1 MFLKLKLDKCFSVL
15 AVSVFTLLFHAANA
29 QVQNVYWIQFNSKS
43 SNLFL
48 PKESFLSPKA
58 IERRQKQNIEIVEN
72 DYPVYA
78 PYKQAVAQVADS
90 IIHTLKW
97 FNAITIVLSDTNKMP
112 QIRNM
117 SFVKKI
123 QKLDVYP
130 VAEKKENSK
139 LDFSLKAIE
148 ETEVRTEYGESFNQT
163 EMLHL
168 DRLHSMGYRGK
179 DMFIAVLDNGFV
191 NVDTIKGFQQ
201 LFSENRVVYKHNY
214 VNRNDSVFG
223 SGTHGTSVLSCI
235 AGNLPN
241 VFVGTATQATFALF
255 ITENNQ
261 SETILE
267 EYNWAEAA
275 EKADSL
281 GVDITT
287 TSLGYNNFDGGF
299 ASHTYFDMTGSKAV
313 MTQAANIAFSKGI
326 LVVNSAGNEGTNSW
340 KFITAPADGKD
351 VLTIGAV
358 DKNGKI
364 ANFSSRGPN
373 ASGAIKPDVCAQGAN
388 VAVLDFRGL
397 PFLSNG
403 TSFSGP
409 IIAGAAACLW
419 QSDSTLSAAELK
431 KIIIESSN
439 YYTNPNNNYG
449 YGIPNF
455 YKAWLSTTTKKALVN
470 SEVISTVFPNPF
482 SRYCTLFIKTSQKG
496 EAGISI
502 ADISGKVVFKTAIPV
517 FENDVQLLEIKE
529 SELLSAGSYY
539 LKIEVN
545 GSKKTHRIIKTDL

>member
-1 MFLKLKLDKCFSVL
+1 MHLRLKLNKHLRIFV
-15 AVSVFTLLFHAANA
+15 ANIFALLFYSTSA
-29 QVQNVYWIQFNSKS
+29 QIQNVYWVQFNSKS

-48 PKESFLSPKA
+48 PPENFLSPKA
-58 IERRQKQNIEIVEN
+58 IERRQRQNIQIVEN
-72 DYPVYA
+72 DYPVYE

-97 FNAITIVLSDTNKMP
+97 FNAVTILLNDTNKVP

-117 SFVKKI
+117 SFVEKI

-130 VAEKKENSK
+130 VAQKKENSK
-139 LDFSLKAIE
+139 LNFNLKT
-148 ETEVRTEYGESFNQT
+148 TEDTPEQNEYGKSFNQT

-168 DRLHSMGYRGK
+168 DRLHKIGYTGK
-179 DMFIAVLDNGFV
+179 DIFIAVMDNGFV

-201 LFSENRVVYKHNY
+201 LFEQNRVVYKQNY
-214 VNRNDSVFG
+214 VSRNDSVFG

-235 AGNLPN
+235 AGNLPK
-241 VFVGTATQATFALF
+241 VFVGTAPQATFALF

-287 TSLGYNNFDGGF
+287 TSLGYNNFDGGY
-299 ASHTYFDMTGSKAV
+299 AEHNYFDLTGNKAV

-326 LVVNSAGNEGTNSW
+326 LVVTSAGNEGAKPW
-340 KFITAPADGKD
+340 KFITVPADGKD
-351 VLTIGAV
+351 VLTVGAV
-358 DKNGKI
+358 DENGKI

-373 ASGAIKPDVCAQGAN
+373 ASGAIKPDVCAQGSN

-397 PFLSNG
+397 PYLSGG
-403 TSFSGP
+403 TSFACP

-419 QSDSTLSAAELK
+419 QAVPTLSAVELK
-431 KIIIESSN
+431 NIIIESSN
-439 YYTNPNNNYG
+439 YFNNPNYDYG

-455 YKAWLSTTTKKALVN
+455 YKAWLATTSKVELVKSGITTTA
-470 SEVISTVFPNPF
+470 FPNPF
-482 SRYCTLFIKTSQKG
+482 SNYCTLFIKSTQKG
-496 EAGISI
+496 DAAISI
-502 ADISGKVVFKTAIPV
+502 ADISGKVVFKTAIPIY
-517 FENDVQLLEIKE
+517 ENDVQLIEIKE
-529 SELLSAGSYY
+529 SELLSAGIYY
-539 LKIEVN
+539 IKIELN
-545 GSKKTHRIIKTDL
+545 GQRNTHRIIKTDK